1 MEVGDVRSTT
11 TLGDLGDDD
20 CAEPRYRDGGA
31 ADPGPDDRLDGRGD
45 DDGDGD
51 DEGPPP
57 ASRGRTR
64 SGADEG
70 LARINLDLS
79 GRIACHVLSRRRRD
93 RDAAPPAT
101 APRPPGVRAG
111 KRGDGGGGGAPLICR
126 PPPSSS
132 SSLARAVLLPNDV
145 YVGADYDLDEVWY
158 GVTRWRAR
166 CSWGPIDVDVASAAT
181 TTTPSGGEGEDGCNG
196 GGVLLLPSTTGTTS
210 SSSAT
215 SSSSWTIDVEAE
227 RSAFDASD
235 STWRLGLVRL
245 PPPDPVPSS
254 LLASRGAA
262 RIFHNAHTPRRISL
276 DYDSAKRYDDSDG
289 VGMATSG
296 GGGGGVRYA
305 PTVAV
310 DACAPLLHPRLE
322 VRARR
327 TWVVG
332 GGDGDDDDV
341 DDDGLPSCVVRRL
354 ESIREMYREGT
365 PRSDPVPSATAS
377 SGATT
382 TETGCNGGANRGL
395 GRKISAW
402 LENDGWMPRRV
413 SADLMGNLVSVSEA
427 GFKVDGGGGG
437 GTSTTSPPRRPPSSW
452 RGVVAV
458 PPIRGAGVRLR
469 LSKRI
474 DWTTLGI
481 FPWSGGGSG
490 GGYGERDGGGLG
502 GALDALRSTR
512 ARLELC
518 GVYGDHGDG
527 RASVGFDVDPSDW
540 VGTFK
545 FTVCHEDVRLLI

>member
-1 MEVGDVRSTT
+1 
-11 TLGDLGDDD
+11 
-20 CAEPRYRDGGA
+20 
-31 ADPGPDDRLDGRGD
+31 
-45 DDGDGD
+45 
-51 DEGPPP
+51 
-57 ASRGRTR
+57 
-64 SGADEG
+64 
-70 LARINLDLS
+70 
-79 GRIACHVLSRRRRD
+79 
-93 RDAAPPAT
+93 
-101 APRPPGVRAG
+101 
-111 KRGDGGGGGAPLICR
+111 
-126 PPPSSS
+126 
-132 SSLARAVLLPNDV
+132 
-145 YVGADYDLDEVWY
+145 
-158 GVTRWRAR
+158 
-166 CSWGPIDVDVASAAT
+166 
-181 TTTPSGGEGEDGCNG
+181 
-196 GGVLLLPSTTGTTS
+196 
-210 SSSAT
+210 
-215 SSSSWTIDVEAE
+215 
-227 RSAFDASD
+227 
-235 STWRLGLVRL
+235 
-245 PPPDPVPSS
+245 
-254 LLASRGAA
+254 
-262 RIFHNAHTPRRISL
+262 
-276 DYDSAKRYDDSDG
+276 
-289 VGMATSG
+289 
-296 GGGGGVRYA
+296 
-305 PTVAV
+305 
-310 DACAPLLHPRLE
+310 

-341 DDDGLPSCVVRRL
+341 GDDGLPSCVVRRL

-365 PRSDPVPSATAS
+365 PRSDPVPSATAG

-395 GRKISAW
+395 GRTISTW

-437 GTSTTSPPRRPPSSW
+437 GTSTTSPRRWPLSSW

-490 GGYGERDGGGLG
+490 GGYCERDGGGLG

-545 FTVCHEDVRLLI
+545 FTVCHEDVRVLGGVVE